1 MNEIPPKEMVYL
13 RWFIEPEPISAE
25 HQRALDQQEEEENKR
40 VEHETRMRQKALE
53 EKKAKEKYEQ
63 QQLIAKQ
70 E

>member
-53 EKKAKEKYEQ
+53 EKKAKEKYE
-63 QQLIAKQ
+63 
-70 E
+70 